1 MIRILNIRAIFTA
14 SFFIPLKIT
23 DKKRKRTDTYKGLYR
38 NCIGK
43 RTDTYKGLY
52 GNCIGMYGN
61 CIGKE
66 RILIKDYMGNI

>member
-14 SFFIPLKIT
+14 SFNILLKI
-23 DKKRKRTDTYKGLYR
+23 TDTYKGLYR